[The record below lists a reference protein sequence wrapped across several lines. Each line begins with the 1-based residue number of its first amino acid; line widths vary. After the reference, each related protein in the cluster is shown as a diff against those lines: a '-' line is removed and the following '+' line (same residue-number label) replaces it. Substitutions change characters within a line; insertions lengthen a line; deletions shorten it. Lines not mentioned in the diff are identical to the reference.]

1 MNSGGVVYKVC
12 YGSKAGIL
20 DRIGFNSGYA
30 FFPLHFNIPSLLL
43 FFMSICEL
51 CGKQDSLVSAA
62 VEGVDLKVCSS
73 CAKFGTVRRQGSVV
87 PSHAHSH
94 SISRSSMPELM
105 VVPQFSS
112 QLRSARE
119 SKELNQE
126 EFAKLLNERVSVV
139 SKWEQ
144 GVLKP
149 SVEAAQRVGRILGL
163 HLVVKDDA
171 STTVSDTSL
180 KTKSSE
186 FTLGDFVK
194 VRKRG

>member
-1 MNSGGVVYKVC
+1 MNVYCRTFCFFTYVLARNYIFFRVYCQNTTPYMNSGGVVYKVC

-94 SISRSSMPELM
+94 SISR
-105 VVPQFSS
+105 
-112 QLRSARE
+112 RSE
-119 SKELNQE
+119 
-126 EFAKLLNERVSVV
+126 
-139 SKWEQ
+139 
-144 GVLKP
+144 
-149 SVEAAQRVGRILGL
+149 
-163 HLVVKDDA
+163 
-171 STTVSDTSL
+171 
-180 KTKSSE
+180 
-186 FTLGDFVK
+186 
-194 VRKRG
+194 